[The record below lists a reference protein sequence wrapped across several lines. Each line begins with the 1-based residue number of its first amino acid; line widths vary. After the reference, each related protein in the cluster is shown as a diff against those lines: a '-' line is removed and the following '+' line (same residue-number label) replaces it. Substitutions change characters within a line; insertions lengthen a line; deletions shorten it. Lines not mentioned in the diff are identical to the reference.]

1 MTIREARTDSPE
13 AHRLLTDY
21 FMWRAAEFPPAQ
33 GAYTVV
39 YPDPSAFLA
48 PDGVFLVAGDDR
60 AVGCGGIRRISPDER
75 GRVRFEVKHLW
86 LAPESRGQGVA
97 GALMSELEAR
107 ARQFGA
113 EVVVLDTHH
122 TLTGAARLYASRSYL
137 PVDAYNENPNATVWY
152 RKDLRLSA

>member
-21 FMWRAAEFPPAQ
+21 FTWRAIEFPPAQ

-48 PDGVFLVAGDDR
+48 PDGVFLLAGDDR
-60 AVGCGGIRRISPDER
+60 AVGCGGIRRIAPDER
-75 GRVRFEVKHLW
+75 GRVRFEIKHLW

-97 GALMSELEAR
+97 GALMTELESR

-113 EVVVLDTHH
+113 DVMVLDTHH
-122 TLTGAARLYASRSYL
+122 TLTDAGRLYSKRGYVR
-137 PVDAYNENPNATVWY
+137 VDPYNDNPNATVWY
-152 RKDLRLSA
+152 AKQVASAR